1 MTISEVKKLNE
12 KNYEYIKALDIIAGE
27 LIHDGE
33 IISDVRVGKCE
44 AVLVIKNDNIL
55 YKLHMY
61 GGDTCKSITWERT

>member
-1 MTISEVKKLNE
+1 MTISDVRKLSE
-12 KNYEYIKALDIIAGE
+12 KNYEYIKTLDIIAGE
-27 LIHDGE
+27 LIRDGE
-33 IISDVRVGKCE
+33 IISNVKIGKSE

>member
-1 MTISEVKKLNE
+1 MTISEVKKLSE

-27 LIHDGE
+27 LIHEGE
-33 IISDVRVGKCE
+33 IISDVRVGKRE

-61 GGDTCKSITWERT
+61 GDDTCKSITWERT